1 MAIEIEPVAAT
12 ANVKSPAKPAF
23 FSFTESAKIKP
34 SERMF
39 FVEQLALMLETG
51 IDLHRSLQTLAEQS
65 ENQRLAVIIAVMVD
79 DIAEG
84 KPFSVALAKH
94 PAVFSRTYVSL
105 VAASE
110 SGGYL
115 QRILQHLLEMEKR
128 QEELRTSI
136 VSAASY
142 PVFLMLFSLAV
153 GVFFLVAVFPKF
165 ADLFSAIEDQLPITT
180 IALMASSHILLNYWW
195 ALLAGTAL
203 LGFAWLSWSRSASG
217 QHALDRF
224 KLTAPVLKKISIKL
238 YLIQTFRVLG
248 LSLKHGV
255 NLLEAL
261 KIAKDVVKN
270 KLYQEFIDGIILD
283 INEGRKMAHGF
294 QASAVIPPVV
304 KQMIAT
310 GEETGNLDLVCTRLA
325 DYFQKDLEKVLKL
338 TTKAM
343 EPIML
348 IFMGIVV
355 GIIVSSLILPIFKLS
370 HAVH

>member
-1 MAIEIEPVAAT
+1 MAIEIEPASSK
-12 ANVKSPAKPAF
+12 ANAKPAAKQ
-23 FSFTESAKIKP
+23 SFAFGSGAKIKA

-39 FVEQLALMLETG
+39 FIEQLALMLETG
-51 IDLHRSLQTLAEQS
+51 IDLHRSLQTLAQQS
-65 ENQRLAVIIAVMVD
+65 ENQRLAEIIGVMVD

-94 PAVFSRTYVSL
+94 PAVFSPTYVSL

-115 QRILQHLLEMEKR
+115 QRILQHLLEMEKQ
-128 QEELRTSI
+128 QEELRASI

-142 PVFLMLFSLAV
+142 PVFLLLFSLAV
-153 GVFFLVAVFPKF
+153 VVFILAVVFPKF
-165 ADLFSAIEDQLPITT
+165 ADLFSSIENQLPVTT
-180 IALMASSHILLNYWW
+180 VALMALSHVLLNYWW
-195 ALLAGTAL
+195 ALLAAAAV
-203 LGFAWLSWSRSASG
+203 LGFAWLTWSGSAMG
-217 QHALDRF
+217 QYALDRF
-224 KLTAPVLKKISIKL
+224 KLTAPILKKISIKL
-238 YLIQTFRVLG
+238 YLIQTLRVLG

-261 KIAKDVVKN
+261 KITKDVVKN
-270 KLYQEFIDGIILD
+270 QIYHEFIDGIIQD

-294 QASAVIPPVV
+294 QSTAFIPPVV

-310 GEETGNLDLVCTRLA
+310 GEETGNLALVCTRLA

-348 IFMGIVV
+348 IFMGVVV
-355 GIIVSSLILPIFKLS
+355 GVIVSSLILPIFKLS